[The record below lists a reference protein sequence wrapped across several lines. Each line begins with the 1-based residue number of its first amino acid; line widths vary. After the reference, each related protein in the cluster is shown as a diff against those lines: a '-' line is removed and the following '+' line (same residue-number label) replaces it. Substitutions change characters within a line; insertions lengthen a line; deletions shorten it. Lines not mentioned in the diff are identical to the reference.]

1 MIKTRVTEL
10 LGIKYPILM
19 GGMQWISF
27 AEMAAAV
34 ANAGGMGFIPAAS
47 FEKIEDLR
55 AEIRKAKDMTDG
67 PVGMNISMLPEFSA
81 GEPTMDYLEVGIEE
95 KVSAFETAGRSPEL
109 LVSRVKESKI
119 PLLHKVP
126 QVRFAK
132 KAESLGA
139 DAVIIVGFEC
149 GGHPGMA
156 DVTSMILIN
165 KASRE
170 LTVPVIAA
178 GGIVCGKSLVA
189 ALALGAEGVIMGTRF
204 MASDESKIHKNFKDW
219 ILNATENDT
228 TILLRS
234 IKNPMRVMDNETAK
248 MVREIEARGTTLQE
262 ILTYASGKVGREAY
276 ASGDTEKGVIGVGE
290 AVGLIDDI
298 KSIKEI
304 MEDVVAEAQDVLSR
318 LNTIIT
324 NQKK

>member
-1 MIKTRVTEL
+1 MIKTRITEL

-19 GGMQWISF
+19 GGMQWISS
-27 AEMAAAV
+27 AEMASAV

-47 FEKIEDLR
+47 FETIEDLR

-67 PVGMNISMLPEFSA
+67 PIGMNISMLPEFSA

-95 KVSAFETAGRSPEL
+95 KVSAFETAGRSPEA
-109 LVSRVKESKI
+109 LVGRIKEAKI
-119 PLLHKVP
+119 PLIHKVP

-170 LTVPVIAA
+170 LSVPVIAA
-178 GGIVCGKSLVA
+178 GGIVCGRSLVA
-189 ALALGAEGVIMGTRF
+189 ALSLGAEGVIMGTRF
-204 MASDESKIHKNFKDW
+204 MASNESKIHKNFKDW
-219 ILNATENDT
+219 LVNSTENDT
-228 TILLRS
+228 TIVLRS
-234 IKNPMRVMDNETAK
+234 IKNPMRVMENETTRK
-248 MVREIEARGTTLQE
+248 VVEIEARGTTLE
-262 ILTYASGKVGREAY
+262 EMLTYASGKVGREAY
-276 ASGDTEKGVIGVGE
+276 SSGNTDIGVIAVGE
-290 AVGLIDDI
+290 AVGLIDEI

-304 MEDVVAEAQDVLSR
+304 MEDIVAEAQQVLSR
-318 LNTIIT
+318 LNGIIT
-324 NQKK
+324 DQKK